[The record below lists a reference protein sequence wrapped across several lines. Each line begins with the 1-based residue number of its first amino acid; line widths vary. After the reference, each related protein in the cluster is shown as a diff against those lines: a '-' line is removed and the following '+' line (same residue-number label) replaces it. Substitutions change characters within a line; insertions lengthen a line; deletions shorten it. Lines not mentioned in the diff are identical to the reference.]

1 MSKRLSY
8 DLLDGQKKSQF
19 WGQSQEI
26 KKRTKNT
33 KIHKNNKNTLSCTK
47 KPGAQLL
54 FFTNRADAKIIYFYV

>member
-47 KPGAQLL
+47 KPGA
-54 FFTNRADAKIIYFYV
+54 